1 MGKFAKA
8 STQAASVINSLKELS
23 AEQRANHEK
32 MTLPSL
38 GTARDFETCLTHI
51 GNWMKET
58 GQGSLRD
65 LTPAKAVDY
74 LQMRA
79 AEVGQK
85 TLDQERQAAQKMMQ
99 DVTHQL
105 QPNERL
111 PVVKSEHEQVLTAR
125 AYTMEQMEAIAE
137 AQAEKYALATEI
149 AYASG
154 LRAHELF
161 TLLPL
166 AERQPDD
173 RPASEFKFSG
183 RPQGELYTVQ
193 GKGGLVRVVSIPTDL
208 ADRLEAR
215 RLDEARTVCDRSIY
229 YRQHYDIG
237 GGKLWSNSFSKA
249 SLRVLEFST
258 GAHGLRHAYAQD
270 RMEELRHSGRNR
282 MESLRIVSQELG
294 HFRPEITETYLR

>member
-51 GNWMKET
+51 SNWMKET

-65 LTPAKAVDY
+65 LTPSKAVDY

-105 QPNERL
+105 QPSERL
-111 PVVKSEHEQVLTAR
+111 PVIKSQFEQVLTAR
-125 AYTMEQMEAIAE
+125 AYTKEQMEAVAA
-137 AQAEKYALATEI
+137 AQSEKYALATEI
-149 AYASG
+149 AYAAG

-166 AERQPDD
+166 AERQPDA

-183 RPQGELYTVQ
+183 RPEGELYTVQ
-193 GKGGLVRVVSIPTDL
+193 GKGGLVRVVSIPSDL
-208 ADRLEAR
+208 ASRLENR
-215 RLDEARTVCDRSIY
+215 RLDAPRSVCDRTIY

-249 SLRVLEFST
+249 SQRVLEFT
-258 GAHGLRHAYAQD
+258 NGAHGLRHAYAQD

-282 MESLRIVSQELG
+282 LESLRIVSQELG